1 MKIRQELLA
10 GVFAIVCLSGAQ
22 ADEASDEAIIRQGV
36 VRWEEA
42 WNKHDAKAGAELF
55 ADNAD
60 FINVNAS
67 FWKGRA
73 EIEDSH
79 AKLFSG
85 MFKES
90 TFKTLGSNVRFLSPD
105 TALAHIKWEIAGD
118 TSPDGS
124 PRPPRQGIFTQV
136 LTKQNDRW
144 LIAAWHNTNIIVL
157 PGHPVPPSANL
168 PTLK

>member
-1 MKIRQELLA
+1 MKIRPELLA
-10 GVFAIVCLSGAQ
+10 PLFAIACFSAH
-22 ADEASDEAIIRQGV
+22 ADEASDEALIRQGI

-42 WNKHDAKAGAELF
+42 WNIHDAKAGAALF
-55 ADNAD
+55 AADAD

-67 FWKGRA
+67 FWKGRP

-90 TFKTLGSNVRFLSPD
+90 TFKAITSNVRFLSPE
-105 TALAHIKWEIAGD
+105 TAVAHVRWEIAGD
-118 TSPDGS
+118 KSPDGS
-124 PRPPRQGIFTQV
+124 PRSARQGIFTQV

-144 LIAAWHNTNIIVL
+144 LIAAWHNTNITVV
-157 PGHPVPPSANL
+157 PGHPVPESANL
-168 PTLK
+168 PNRK